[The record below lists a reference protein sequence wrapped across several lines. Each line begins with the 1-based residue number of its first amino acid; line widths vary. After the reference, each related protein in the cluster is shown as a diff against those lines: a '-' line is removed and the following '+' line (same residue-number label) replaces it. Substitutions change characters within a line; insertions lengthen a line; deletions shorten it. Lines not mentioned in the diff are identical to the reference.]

1 MAADDLARFR
11 HMCRQFRWL
20 AIFMVCSV
28 GAILAL
34 MYVIVPA
41 VFVVRREHRD
51 LTLLLR
57 EIVWASPS
65 LLYLFAVWSIGSGLG
80 QLAKGRLIQPTL
92 SSALRRVGLALGF
105 GGVLSVFGVTNLI
118 RIIEG
123 GRVTNLMR
131 LLGDERSSWAYFDVA
146 GMPLGMIGGALFL
159 LGRVLDQATRLQAEM
174 DEMI

>member
-1 MAADDLARFR
+1 MTADDLARFR
-11 HMCRQFRWL
+11 RMCRQFRWL
-20 AIFMVCSV
+20 AVFMVCSV

-41 VFVVRREHRD
+41 VFAARGEHRD

-57 EIVWASPS
+57 EIVWASPT
-65 LLYLFAVWSIGSGLG
+65 LLYLFAVWSIGSALG

-105 GGVLSVFGVTNLI
+105 GGLLSVFG
-118 RIIEG
+118 
-123 GRVTNLMR
+123 VTNLMR

-146 GMPLGMIGGALFL
+146 GITLGMIGGALFL
-159 LGRVLDQATRLQAEM
+159 LGRVIDQAGLLQAEM